1 MLGISTTNA
10 RVGGFR
16 GGVFVPTVQRVAE
29 TIPRVE
35 GKPLYTGTVR
45 YVDGSNS
52 TGAASN
58 SNTGLNPLLPK
69 LTITSAESA
78 SSDGGIVEL
87 ISPLDLKNEASGYLL
102 LNNSAKSI
110 LIRGRAGS
118 PITVTHTGTTP
129 TFLIR
134 LRDTS
139 KVQFQN
145 INFSHNQTKELIY
158 CECDSPSINVTKW
171 IKLKDCS
178 FDFQN
183 AGVATPML
191 IRPVAI
197 TVANTSDIFFECDGC
212 TLSSTKSAG
221 YQWIGTAGLPTT
233 ATILLNNNTFVSN
246 GFATYTTGDLT
257 RVKSCLYEN
266 TITQNYGGTVL
277 SFAADTSV
285 PVQLGQIVDLRS
297 NTITVGA
304 TFDPHGILFGRG
316 TNSVY
321 AVNNNVTIP
330 TTISSLAIGFVIK
343 TTSTNVGDSYL
354 GGNYVIA
361 PRPFYIKGASKV
373 TATFNSCVANYS
385 TRAVFDVD
393 NPIETDSPLGINSLL
408 NVITD
413 NTFIGFTYGVQLLS
427 TTATQK
433 PATSMQGWTMDRNYY
448 YGTDNVFLYD
458 TNVTTAYY
466 LTNRIAFWLSGNND
480 LNSKMLKTRN
490 INQ

>member
-1 MLGISTTNA
+1 MRRFGY
-10 RVGGFR
+10 GF
-16 GGVFVPTVQRVAE
+16 GYPAAGNPIFVPTVQRVTE
-29 TIPRVE
+29 TIARVT

-45 YVDGSNS
+45 YVDGSNV

-87 ISPLDLKNEASGYLL
+87 ISPLDLKNEGGGYLL

-118 PITVTHTGTTP
+118 PITVTHTGVSP
-129 TFLIR
+129 TFIMR

-145 INFSHNQTKELIY
+145 INFSHNQVKELVY
-158 CECDSPSINVTKW
+158 CECDSPTVNVTKW
-171 IKLKDCS
+171 VKFKDCI

-183 AGVATPML
+183 AGVAIPSL

-197 TVANTSDIFFECDGC
+197 TVAGTGDIFFECDGC
-212 TLSSTKSAG
+212 TMTSTKSAG
-221 YQWIGTAGLPTT
+221 YQWIGTAGLPNT

-257 RVKSCLYEN
+257 KVKSCLYGN
-266 TITQNYGGTVL
+266 TITQNFGGTVL
-277 SFAADTSV
+277 SFGSDTSV
-285 PVQLGQIVDLRS
+285 PTQTGQVIDLRS

-304 TFDPHGILFGRG
+304 GFDPHGILFGRG
-316 TNSVY
+316 TNSIY
-321 AVNNNVTIP
+321 AVNNNIIIP
-330 TTISSLAIGFVIK
+330 TTSSATAIGFVIK
-343 TTSTNVGDSYL
+343 TTSTNVGDSYF

-361 PRPFYIKGASKV
+361 PRPFFIKGASKI
-373 TATFNSCVANYS
+373 TATFNSCVSNYS
-385 TRAVFDVD
+385 SYAGFEVD
-393 NPIETDSPLGINSLL
+393 NPIQADSPNGINSIL

-413 NTFIGFTYGVQLLS
+413 NVFIGNTYGVELRS

-448 YGTDNVFLYD
+448 YGTNDVFLYD
-458 TNVTTAYY
+458 GNNSTSYY
-466 LTNRIAFWLSGNND
+466 LNNRTAFWPSGNND

-490 INQ
+490 INA